1 MFRTSSS
8 SLLAALACLA
18 VASCQSGTQATV
30 ATPPPAPEMAAPVP
44 ESAPEAEPSTLD
56 GVYTAEQAQRGFDL
70 YSAECSEC
78 HETADWQ
85 EGGFLGRWA
94 DQSVYRLWYYIN
106 DRMPYDDPWS
116 LSRQQVTDVLT
127 YILQLND
134 LPTGENELGADDDS
148 IDDYWIVWNR

>member
-1 MFRTSSS
+1 MFRSP
-8 SLLAALACLA
+8 LFVGGLACLA
-18 VASCQSGTQATV
+18 VAACQSGPPATV
-30 ATPPPAPEMAAPVP
+30 STPQPAPQVVVADTE
-44 ESAPEAEPSTLD
+44 PEAEPSTLD
-56 GVYTAEQAQRGFDL
+56 GVYTAEQARRGFEL

-78 HETADWQ
+78 HESEDWQ

-127 YILQLND
+127 YILELND
-134 LPTGENELGADDDS
+134 LPVGDTELGADDDS
-148 IDDYWIVWNR
+148 IDDYWIVWSR